1 MGRRLDTSDAQIDQP
16 AETGCP
22 AEMTCQ
28 GATTSSTNRKVGN
41 WEITTELLIP
51 VTHATVTS
59 QLGTRLLSKPQ
70 RCSDCILAATVAG
83 MQAGDL
89 IQTA

>member
-1 MGRRLDTSDAQIDQP
+1 MSCRNDLL
-16 AETGCP
+16 
-22 AEMTCQ
+22 

-41 WEITTELLIP
+41 WEIATEVLIP
-51 VTHATVTS
+51 MTRGTVIS
-59 QLGTRLLSKPQ
+59 QLGSRLQSKPQ

-89 IQTA
+89 IQTG